1 MLEKKLL
8 ILGAGGFGQSI
19 AEVAELLGKWK
30 SISFV
35 DDRWPEQQ
43 QADRYTIITNIQ
55 SLETINPDNF
65 EAIIAIGNN
74 QIRQKW
80 QQLLLD
86 LSITITTII
95 HPQTVIAPSVK
106 IGQGVSIMAGCIIG
120 TNTIIQDGVILN
132 IGTLLDH
139 DVIIERFSH
148 LSVGVKVV
156 GGQIIPPCSFLEL
169 GTSVGHKSS

>member
-1 MLEKKLL
+1 MPEKKLL

-19 AEVAELLGKWK
+19 AEVAELLGQWE
-30 SISFV
+30 SVYFV

-43 QADRYTIITNIQ
+43 QAGHYSIISNIQ
-55 SLETINPDNF
+55 CLEKLKSHNF
-65 EAIIAIGNN
+65 EAIIAVGNN

-86 LSITITTII
+86 LTIPITTII
-95 HPQTVIAPSVK
+95 HPQTVIAPSAK

-132 IGTLLDH
+132 IGTWLDH
-139 DVIIERFSH
+139 DVMIEHFSH
-148 LSVGVKVV
+148 LSVGVKVA
-156 GGQIIPPCSFLEL
+156 GGHIIPPCSFLDV
-169 GTSVGHKSS
+169 GASIGHKS

>member
-1 MLEKKLL
+1 MPEKKLL

-43 QADRYTIITNIQ
+43 QAGRYTIIANIQ
-55 SLETINPDNF
+55 SLEAINVNNF
-65 EAIIAIGNN
+65 EAIIAVGNN

-86 LSITITTII
+86 LSIPLTTII

-106 IGQGVSIMAGCIIG
+106 IGQGVIIMAGCIIG

-139 DVIIERFSH
+139 DVMIEAFSH
-148 LSVGVKVV
+148 LSVGVKVA
-156 GGQIIPPCSFLEL
+156 GGQIIPSYSFLEV
-169 GTSVGHKSS
+169 GISIGHKS

>member
-1 MLEKKLL
+1 MPEKKLL

-19 AEVAELLGKWK
+19 AEVAELLGNWEN
-30 SISFV
+30 ISFV

-43 QADRYTIITNIQ
+43 WLGCYPIVSNIQ
-55 SLETINPDNF
+55 NLSLIKQQDF
-65 EAIIAIGNN
+65 EAIIAVGNN

-86 LSITITTII
+86 LSIPITTII

-139 DVIIERFSH
+139 DVMIEVFSH
-148 LSVGVKVV
+148 LSVGVKVA
-156 GGQIIPPCSFLEL
+156 GGQIIPPRSFLKV
-169 GTSVGHKSS
+169 GTSVGHKS

>member
-1 MLEKKLL
+1 MPEKKLL

-19 AEVAELLGKWK
+19 AEVAELLGNWE

-35 DDRWPEQQ
+35 DDHWPEQQ
-43 QADRYTIITNIQ
+43 QLNCYTIISNIQ
-55 SLETINPDNF
+55 NLKFLDLQNF
-65 EAIIAIGNN
+65 EAIIAVGNN

-86 LSITITTII
+86 LSIPITTII

-106 IGQGVSIMAGCIIG
+106 IGQGVTIMAGCVIG
-120 TNTIIQDGVILN
+120 TNTIIQNGVILN

-139 DVIIERFSH
+139 DVVVEDFAQ
-148 LSVGVKVV
+148 LSIGVKVASNHV
-156 GGQIIPPCSFLEL
+156 IPTFSFLE
-169 GTSVGHKSS
+169 VGSIIEHKS

>member
-1 MLEKKLL
+1 MPEKKLL

-30 SISFV
+30 TISFV
-35 DDRWPEQQ
+35 DDRWPEQK
-43 QADRYTIITNIQ
+43 QAGHYTIITNIP
-55 SLETINPDNF
+55 SLQTVNVDNF

-86 LSITITTII
+86 LSIPITTII

-106 IGQGVSIMAGCIIG
+106 IGQGVTIMAGCVIG
-120 TNTIIQDGVILN
+120 TNTIIQNGVILN

-139 DVIIERFSH
+139 DVVVEDFAQ
-148 LSVGVKVV
+148 LSIGVKVASNHV
-156 GGQIIPPCSFLEL
+156 IPTFSFLE
-169 GTSVGHKSS
+169 VGSIIEHKS

>member
-1 MLEKKLL
+1 MPEKKLL

-19 AEVAELLGKWK
+19 AELAELLGKWK

-43 QADRYTIITNIQ
+43 QAGRYTIIANIQ
-55 SLETINPDNF
+55 SLETINVGDF
-65 EAIIAIGNN
+65 EAIIAVGNN

-86 LSITITTII
+86 LFIPIATII
-95 HPQTVIAPSVK
+95 HPQTVISPSVK
-106 IGQGVSIMAGCIIG
+106 IGQGVTIMAGCVIG

-139 DVIIERFSH
+139 DVMIQHFSH
-148 LSVGVKVV
+148 LSVGVKVA
-156 GGQIIPPCSFLEL
+156 GGQIIPPRSFLKV
-169 GTSVGHKSS
+169 GTSVGHKS

>member
-1 MLEKKLL
+1 MPEKKLL

-43 QADRYTIITNIQ
+43 HAGHYTIITNIE
-55 SLETINPDNF
+55 SLEIINVDNF
-65 EAIIAIGNN
+65 EAIIAVGNN

-86 LSITITTII
+86 LSIPITTII
-95 HPQTVIAPSVK
+95 HPQTVIAPSVT
-106 IGQGVSIMAGCIIG
+106 IGQGVSIMAGCVIG
-120 TNTIIQDGVILN
+120 TNTIIQNGVILN

-139 DVIIERFSH
+139 DVMIEAFSH
-148 LSVGVKVV
+148 LSVGVKVA
-156 GGQIIPPCSFLEL
+156 GGRIIPPRSFLEV
-169 GTSVGHKSS
+169 GTSVGHKS

>member
-1 MLEKKLL
+1 MPEKKLL

-43 QADRYTIITNIQ
+43 WLGCYPIVSNIQ
-55 SLETINPDNF
+55 NLSLIKHQDF
-65 EAIIAIGNN
+65 EAIIAVGNN

-86 LSITITTII
+86 LSIPITTII
-95 HPQTVIAPSVK
+95 HPQTVIAPSAK
-106 IGQGVSIMAGCIIG
+106 IGQGVSIMAGCVIG

-139 DVIIERFSH
+139 DVIIEAFSH
-148 LSVGVKVV
+148 LSVGVKVA
-156 GGQIIPPCSFLEL
+156 GGQIIPLSSFLEI
-169 GTSVGHKSS
+169 GTSIGHKS